1 MYRLFAFLILAI
13 VVTVPADEEID
24 QIIAGVQPPVRYD
37 TYTPNFSYEQR
48 QFTFN
53 HATRAKTEKF
63 WVIRD
68 GAKYVAVI
76 RCNHNR
82 KFYMLGFDREA
93 LFEELFMPTGRYHM
107 DTEVGPEFV
116 TSHGGM
122 SDAAEAFEIMN
133 DSLVYTRTLGNRRN
147 RFILYLDRRLG
158 YCLEAEFQLG
168 TPGSE
173 FKTTGFFP
181 PGTYE
186 PWMDRATHA
195 LTVWTPANSNSIVGF
210 YNNSHALDRI
220 DQPSDRPSTRDGG
233 FIGCLSN
240 AEGWGFV
247 KTRRGGGNSSK
258 ISVCNAHN
266 AWHETVNFPSDGVL
280 RQRLIGLP
288 PGVNSSIL
296 TGLETIYFEDD
307 RAAIIRLD
315 TMETFEDQPRLLNA
329 PIRGLYS
336 SGKTRISTE
345 YAYSGN
351 RSLEIRKYW
360 WPNLPQVPLWP
371 NSTFRLEAMVM
382 VKGEGAEG
390 YITGKTYEWSP
401 HGDPTW
407 YDELQTEPV
416 TELDGWKKVQFE
428 ITTSAWDP
436 FIDFRFHVGEEC
448 YMYVDDFKFECV
460 KREVKADKELTVFP
474 RLSFSKEKPRVLF
487 PGNSSRVPHDRFVHP
502 FNSLGRRLSPR
513 ICTDEKKGPA
523 CGVYLMETNR

>member
-1 MYRLFAFLILAI
+1 MYRLPTLLILTMLTA
-13 VVTVPADEEID
+13 ASGANEID
-24 QIIAGVQPPVRYD
+24 RIIAGVQPPVRYES
-37 TYTPNFSYEQR
+37 YTPDFTFEQR
-48 QFTFN
+48 QFAFN
-53 HATRAKTEKF
+53 HAKRVKNETF
-63 WVIRD
+63 WVIKD

-93 LFEELFMPTGRYHM
+93 LSEELVMPTGRYHM

-122 SDAAEAFEIMN
+122 SDADEAFEIVG
-133 DSLVYTRTLGNRRN
+133 DSLVYTRTMGTRRN
-147 RFILYLDRRLG
+147 RFVLFLHKRLG

-168 TPGSE
+168 APTSE

-186 PWMDRATHA
+186 PWKDRATYA
-195 LTVWTPANSNSIVGF
+195 LTIWTPANDNSIVGF
-210 YNNSHALDRI
+210 YNSSHALDKI

-247 KTRRGGGNSSK
+247 KTRIGGGNSSK

-266 AWHETVNFPSDGVL
+266 AWHETVNYPSNGIL

-288 PGVNSSIL
+288 PVVNSNIRA
-296 TGLETIYFEDD
+296 GLETVYFEED
-307 RAAIIRLD
+307 RASIIRLD
-315 TMETFEDQPRLLNA
+315 TLETFEDQPRLLNA
-329 PIRGLYS
+329 PIRGLYC

-345 YAYSGN
+345 YAYSGT
-351 RSLEIRKYW
+351 RSLEVKKYW

-382 VKGEGAEG
+382 VKGDGAEG

-407 YDELQTEPV
+407 YHELQTEPV
-416 TELDGWKKVQFE
+416 TEADGWKKVSFE

-436 FIDFRFHVGEEC
+436 FIDFRFHVGEDC
-448 YMYVDDFKFECV
+448 YMYVDDFRFECIERNV
-460 KREVKADKELTVFP
+460 VVGRRFP
-474 RLSFSKEKPRVLF
+474 AYRPAGR
-487 PGNSSRVPHDRFVHP
+487 PNRPSRILLLEDTYRSGRP
-502 FNSLGRRLSPR
+502 FDVLGRHLNA
-513 ICTDEKKGPA
+513 GPGRDGGSSSA
-523 CGVYLMETNR
+523 NGVYILNPGRSM